1 MTNSLSPTAEREA
14 MKRGKG
20 HDAETRAMDL
30 PEGKTCAD
38 CVHCRRC
45 CLMFGHIPA
54 DEVCDWSPSRF
65 IAVRAASP
73 KTNGGMG
80 S

>member
-1 MTNSLSPTAEREA
+1 MPTTPTTVLLD
-14 MKRGKG
+14 KRPPMLR
-20 HDAETRAMDL
+20 RAKDTDRMNL

-45 CLMFGHIPA
+45 CSIFGHIPA

-65 IAVRAASP
+65 AAAP
-73 KTNGGMG
+73 APGGEGETNG
-80 S
+80 

>member
-1 MTNSLSPTAEREA
+1 MSDHT
-14 MKRGKG
+14 KRPPMRRGVSTDAAGK
-20 HDAETRAMDL
+20 AMDL

-45 CLMFGHIPA
+45 CTIYGHIPE

-65 IAVRAASP
+65 RAAPVGVQKSTPSP
-73 KTNGGMG
+73 EEPTP
-80 S
+80 